1 MVKMIAMMKRKSGIT
16 PEEFARYWYE
26 DHAPLGFKVLPDDI
40 RIQGDVQNYTI
51 RTEGDQ
57 EPEFDGVVE
66 FCLDDMKAFQKWF
79 IWYMGDGAKVMRDD
93 EQNFMDSSTVKL
105 MLVEER
111 VVVPKDES
119 AS

>member
-1 MVKMIAMMKRKSGIT
+1 M
-16 PEEFARYWYE
+16 
-26 DHAPLGFKVLPDDI
+26 
-40 RIQGDVQNYTI
+40 
-51 RTEGDQ
+51 
-57 EPEFDGVVE
+57 VE
-66 FCLDDMKAFQKWF
+66 FYLDDMKAFQKWF
-79 IWYMGDGAKVMRDD
+79 IWYMGDDAKPMRDD